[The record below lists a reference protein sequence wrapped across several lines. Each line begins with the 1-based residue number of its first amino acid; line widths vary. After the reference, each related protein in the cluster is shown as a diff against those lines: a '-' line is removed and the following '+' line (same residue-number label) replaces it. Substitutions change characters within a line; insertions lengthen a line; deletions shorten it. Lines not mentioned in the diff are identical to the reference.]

1 MLLYSFITISPYI
14 KNDMV
19 SMQIGEK
26 VYLTNLEECENHLY
40 GQIFLAKRDKPVTHL
55 YLCKMLD
62 VA

>member
-1 MLLYSFITISPYI
+1 
-14 KNDMV
+14 
-19 SMQIGEK
+19 MQIGEK

-40 GQIFLAKRDKPVTHL
+40 GQIFLAKRDKTITHL